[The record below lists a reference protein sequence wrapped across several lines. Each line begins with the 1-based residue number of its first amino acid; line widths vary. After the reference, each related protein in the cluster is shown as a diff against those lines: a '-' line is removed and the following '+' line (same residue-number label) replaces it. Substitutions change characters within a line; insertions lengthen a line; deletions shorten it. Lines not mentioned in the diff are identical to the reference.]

1 MPCNS
6 FSLHLSWLLKKE
18 AKQAVGSQLLHPA
31 LLDLGSF
38 LPCSG
43 LSALPPLAAGA
54 VAGSSVPFSP
64 PHQARG
70 GGRRG
75 NSPFPWAASPTW
87 EQEHPTQ
94 RPATRRGFQV
104 LIDKLYTKSSCTQLL
119 TSLHFKKK
127 KETQPKKNKAP
138 KDSRGLRLRTEG
150 LSQRSSA
157 LLFFVVCVR
166 LTYHK

>member
-1 MPCNS
+1 MARSSCTRRCSIWAPS
-6 FSLHLSWLLKKE
+6 SLARGFQRFLPWLL
-18 AKQAVGSQLLHPA
+18 AP
-31 LLDLGSF
+31 
-38 LPCSG
+38 
-43 LSALPPLAAGA
+43 

-127 KETQPKKNKAP
+127 KETQPKKKP
-138 KDSRGLRLRTEG
+138 KHRRTAAA
-150 LSQRSSA
+150 SA
-157 LLFFVVCVR
+157 CVR
-166 LTYHK
+166 RGSRKGPRRCFSSWCVFV